1 MIFCNI
7 KLLKFMTALIASVT
21 RVTVKMISQKIT
33 FLSTMMDQTD
43 NIKALRDTLHEAR
56 VSNGEHV
63 ENLLQTALCGSE
75 PCGTV
80 EKYEEFNTVT
90 FEGQSLKEKHNSVY
104 PKLTS
109 VRRIMIDILLD
120 EIEDYMPQS
129 EVQHYSVFNPKS
141 WPLDE
146 RKDFHYPVFHLTGIM
161 KKMGVA
167 SSKFETTISQ
177 WREMVKQIKAS
188 REEWDKYREADPI
201 HFWYHYMKNEKVPTN
216 VKDMVHRV
224 LSIPIGSS
232 DCERAFSILFHI
244 RSKRRNKL
252 GEDTLENMLRIRLN
266 GPKTI
271 NQFASLEYAKAW
283 ALSNNMLTDYPGGFK
298 KDQPEPLLG
307 EDEEEKKTLLDGST
321 LF

>member
-1 MIFCNI
+1 MARNGETNQGFKRRMGQIPRSRPN
-7 KLLKFMTALIASVT
+7 S
-21 RVTVKMISQKIT
+21 
-33 FLSTMMDQTD
+33 FLVS
-43 NIKALRDTLHEAR
+43 LHE
-56 VSNGEHV
+56 
-63 ENLLQTALCGSE
+63 
-75 PCGTV
+75 
-80 EKYEEFNTVT
+80 
-90 FEGQSLKEKHNSVY
+90 
-104 PKLTS
+104 
-109 VRRIMIDILLD
+109 
-120 EIEDYMPQS
+120 
-129 EVQHYSVFNPKS
+129 
-141 WPLDE
+141 
-146 RKDFHYPVFHLTGIM
+146 
-161 KKMGVA
+161 
-167 SSKFETTISQ
+167 KF
-177 WREMVKQIKAS
+177 
-188 REEWDKYREADPI
+188 
-201 HFWYHYMKNEKVPTN
+201 PTN